1 MSQTEVEILGD
12 SADEPEIIN
21 RVWTAKEAIQKA
33 SGLGMRLVPATI
45 PLVNR
50 FSTDLFSQ
58 MVRIQDP
65 PITVHVM
72 NWDDRHS
79 SDSLIVAVALVEPNR
94 I

>member
-1 MSQTEVEILGD
+1 
-12 SADEPEIIN
+12 
-21 RVWTAKEAIQKA
+21 
-33 SGLGMRLVPATI
+33 
-45 PLVNR
+45 
-50 FSTDLFSQ
+50 